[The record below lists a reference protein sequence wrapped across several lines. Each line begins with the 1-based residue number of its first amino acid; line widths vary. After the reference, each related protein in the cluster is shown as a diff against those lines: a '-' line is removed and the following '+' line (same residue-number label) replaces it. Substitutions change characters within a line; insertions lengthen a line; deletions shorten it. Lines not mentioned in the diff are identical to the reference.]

1 MPIQLPELA
10 DKTYKDIMDEMLV
23 SIPKYSDTWTN
34 YNPSDPGITILELLS
49 WIAETTLYRI
59 NRIPEESYVN
69 FLRLVAGA
77 SGSEVEAFLS
87 LLEKDP
93 NADKAYVKLLKFL
106 KDVERGEKKSVH
118 DIKAAALD
126 YLNSHYR
133 AVTADDFEALSI
145 EATENEAD
153 AKVKRAIVFEHPE
166 EGKIEIIIVADVM
179 YKDSPVY
186 KNLVKKVNDYLYPR
200 RLVGTIIEV
209 KAPVYTDVAIDAE
222 IVCYPYAKV
231 EDVKKKI
238 RKDILEYLD
247 PLTGGADKKGWHY
260 GRPITIFEIDRIIE
274 EIEGV
279 EHAKSVVLDRD
290 EELIIKEIKGL
301 VHLKPENLTVEEYG

>member
-49 WIAETTLYRI
+49 WIAEITLYRI

-77 SGSEVEAFLS
+77 SGSEVKDFLS
-87 LLEKDP
+87 LLENDP
-93 NADKAYVKLLKFL
+93 NADRARIKLLKFL
-106 KDVERGEKKSVH
+106 KDVDAGEKKST
-118 DIKAAALD
+118 DEIKAVALD

-133 AVTADDFEALSI
+133 AVTKDDFEAVSI

-153 AKVKRAIVFEHPE
+153 AKVKRAIVFEHPD
-166 EGKIEIIIVADVM
+166 EGRIEIIIVTDLIH
-179 YKDSPVY
+179 KDSSVY
-186 KNLVKKVNDYLYPR
+186 ENLIKKVSDYLYPR

-209 KAPVYTDVAIDAE
+209 KAPVYTDVMIDIK
-222 IVCYPYAKV
+222 IVCYPYAKP
-231 EDVKKKI
+231 DVVLEKI
-238 RKDILEYLD
+238 RKEITEYLD
-247 PLTGGADKKGWHY
+247 PLVGGTEKNGWPY
-260 GRPITIFEIDRIIE
+260 GRALTVFEIDRIIE
-274 EIEGV
+274 ETEGV
-279 EHAKSVVLDRD
+279 EHAKSVVFDKN
-290 EELIIKEIKGL
+290 EKLITKEIKGL
-301 VHLKPENLTVEEYG
+301 VYLKSLTVEE